1 MLKDY
6 SPPFPKALV
15 PCHFYM
21 TLITRAMGFPT
32 DSDPE
37 QNTNPCR
44 QSNGSHVLGAP
55 SRDTRALARIRPEP
69 CSRGEHRGIGKAC
82 YLAALK
88 VLKHASAQLLLTAVS
103 AGNVASSSKGLDC
116 LFGAHSIPVH
126 ALRVITQFPAST
138 FPCAPPASVRSS
150 SVRVGRRE
158 PRRLA

>member
-1 MLKDY
+1 
-6 SPPFPKALV
+6 
-15 PCHFYM
+15 
-21 TLITRAMGFPT
+21 MGFPT

-37 QNTNPCR
+37 QNNKPCR

-55 SRDTRALARIRPEP
+55 SRDTRALARTRPEP

-82 YLAALK
+82 YLAALM
-88 VLKHASAQLLLTAVS
+88 VLKHASAKLLLTAVS
-103 AGNVASSSKGLDC
+103 AGILLEGLDC